1 MYGVGMA
8 NRRQR
13 RRGEKAH
20 RHAPPPQKLPAPDVQ
35 LAERVERLAYT
46 RQQAAKA
53 IGVSLATLDRRVIPA
68 IATVKTEWGARL
80 IPVAELE
87 RYLAERRQAARAR
100 QATRPGRKPRLP
112 PELVTHIRRRHAQGE
127 SLGEIA
133 RQLNTQQVPTAQG
146 GRQWWPST
154 VRAVLVRSAPPNAA
168 PALE

>member
-1 MYGVGMA
+1 MA

-13 RRGEKAH
+13 RRSDKEH
-20 RHAPPPQKLPAPDVQ
+20 RHARRSPTPSPPEVQ

-53 IGVSLATLDRRVIPA
+53 IGVSLATLDRRVVPA
-68 IATVKTEWGARL
+68 IATVQTEWGARL

-87 RYLAERRQAARAR
+87 RYLVERKQAARAR
-100 QATRPGRKPRLP
+100 QATRPGRKPGVP
-112 PELVTHIRRRHAQGE
+112 PEVVTRLRRRHAQGE

-133 RQLNTQQVPTAQG
+133 RQLNTEHVPTAQG

-154 VRAVLVRSAPPNAA
+154 VRAVLVRSAPHKAA
-168 PALE
+168 AASE